1 MRDWVRKAL
10 IADEEILDVHSGWEV
25 PTEKGRAFAV
35 DPVRRRLWVPA
46 WRQGRRRGFLVMNQK
61 GAQKLLQDKIKLGAD
76 ASVAATLA
84 KYPLHGGKQVE
95 ESSF

>member
-1 MRDWVRKAL
+1 MCIR
-10 IADEEILDVHSGWEV
+10 G
-25 PTEKGRAFAV
+25 G
-35 DPVRRRLWVPA
+35 RRL
-46 WRQGRRRGFLVMNQK
+46 RKRGAPSLLTLGGGGFGFQIGAKVADVVFLVMKQK

-84 KYPLHGGKQVE
+84 KYPLHGGQQVE